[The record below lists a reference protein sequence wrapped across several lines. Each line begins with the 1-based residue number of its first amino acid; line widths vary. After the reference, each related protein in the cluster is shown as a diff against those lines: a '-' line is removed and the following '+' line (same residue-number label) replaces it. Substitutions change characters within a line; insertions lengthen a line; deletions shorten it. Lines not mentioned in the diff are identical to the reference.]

1 MVVAVVVGEPGHAA
15 IPLDQPLTK
24 SESRT
29 QMRIIRKGL
38 DSFEMHI

>member
-15 IPLDQPLTK
+15 TPIDQPLAK
-24 SESRT
+24 SESRA